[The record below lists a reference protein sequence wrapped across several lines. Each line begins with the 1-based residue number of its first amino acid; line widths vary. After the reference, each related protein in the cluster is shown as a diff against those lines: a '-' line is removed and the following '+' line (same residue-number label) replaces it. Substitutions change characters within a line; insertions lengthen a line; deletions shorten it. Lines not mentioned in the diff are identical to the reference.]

1 MKKLTDG
8 RRRMDDVR
16 QVMAIPHMA
25 FGPGEQKTMDDLNS
39 KKISLPQKN
48 QHRF

>member
-8 RRRMDDVR
+8 R

-25 FGPGEQKTMDDLNS
+25 LWARWA
-39 KKISLPQKN
+39 KKGWPL
-48 QHRF
+48 HGL